1 MFLFFLAGHLGMT
14 VAELGTRMSVSELRE
29 WMAVHRF
36 IEPLPR
42 PWRQTGILAALSIAP
57 HIKGKPP
64 KPEDFIPINRPPM
77 TAVEIAAELS
87 KLRPPNG

>member
-1 MFLFFLAGHLGMT
+1 MT
-14 VAELGTRMSVSELRE
+14 VAELGTRMGVSELRE

-57 HIKGKPP
+57 HVKGKTP
-64 KPEDFIPINRPPM
+64 KPEDFIPVHCPPM
-77 TAVEIAAELS
+77 SAAEIAAELS